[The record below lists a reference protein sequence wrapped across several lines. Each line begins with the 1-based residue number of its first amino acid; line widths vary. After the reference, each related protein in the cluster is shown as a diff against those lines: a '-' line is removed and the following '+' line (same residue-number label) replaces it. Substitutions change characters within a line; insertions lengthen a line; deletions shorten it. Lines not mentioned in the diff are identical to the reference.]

1 MLPIGTTLHDE
12 TYRIDKHLG
21 NGGFGNTYLVTKV
34 SSDETFVLKEFF
46 MSGIN
51 TRKDKEVIINVH
63 ENREMFL
70 TRMNNFCKEA
80 KSLQRVY
87 NSHIAHVI
95 ELFEENGTAYFVME
109 VVDGISLAEC
119 MDCTQN
125 PFDEDVVKT
134 ILIQILD
141 ALKSV
146 HNLDEPLYH
155 LDIKPSN
162 IMFDSKEQNAYL
174 IDFGASKQLG
184 YESSS
189 NPSHSKSLIFQPG
202 YTPLEQLEQDVDR
215 VGPWTDFFSLGATV
229 YELLTN
235 QTPPT
240 LLDIEENGVNALH
253 FSNEVSTEMQE
264 LIIWMMQ
271 FDRRKRPQSTKEI
284 LQRLFNDD
292 DDQKETA
299 EVHKQTDSA
308 STDEMPDGIVSLLKN
323 KSAVLWSSV
332 AAGIII
338 LVGFFAFMFNSNEG
352 ENNEQLT
359 DKKEVFQKNSSDH
372 ASATDEDNEFSPEVS
387 AATPSE
393 TIAKKK
399 KPASSERLKKHLKHA
414 KKKADGSDSDLDPEQ
429 E

>member
-1 MLPIGTTLHDE
+1 MLPVGTLLHDE

-21 NGGFGNTYLVTKV
+21 SGGYGNTYLVTKI
-34 SSDETFVLKEFF
+34 STDESLVMKEFY
-46 MSGIN
+46 MSSIN
-51 TRKDKEVIINVH
+51 YRKDKEVVVSVH
-63 ENREMFL
+63 ENRETFL
-70 TRMNNFCKEA
+70 TRMNKFCQEA

-87 NSHIAHVI
+87 NSHIAHI
-95 ELFEENGTAYFVME
+95 LELFEENGTAYFVME
-109 VVDGISLAEC
+109 HVDGISLAEC

-125 PFDEDVVKT
+125 PFDEDVVKN

-146 HNLDEPLYH
+146 HSLDEPLFH

-184 YESSS
+184 FDSSS
-189 NPSHSKSLIFQPG
+189 ESSHSKSLIFQPG

-215 VGPWTDFFSLGATV
+215 VGPWTDFFSLGATA

-240 LLDIEENGVNALH
+240 LLDIEENGANALN
-253 FSNEVSTEMQE
+253 FSKEISLDMQN

-284 LQRLFNDD
+284 LQRIFSE
-292 DDQKETA
+292 DDQKA
-299 EVHKQTDSA
+299 AGGTDSQSSGD
-308 STDEMPDGIVSLLKN
+308 STDGTANGLKTFFQKN
-323 KSAVLWSSV
+323 TAILWGSV

-338 LVGFFAFMFNSNEG
+338 VVGFLAFMFDSDNDPSNG
-352 ENNEQLT
+352 QQT
-359 DKKEVFQKNSSDH
+359 GQQEVLQKNVDNQIV
-372 ASATDEDNEFSPEVS
+372 TNDGEEEDDFFSPETN
-387 AATPSE
+387 AATPLE
-393 TIAKKK
+393 TIVKK
-399 KPASSERLKKHLKHA
+399 KPASSEKLKKHLKHA
-414 KKKADGSDSDLDPEQ
+414 KKKSEDSKKE
-429 E
+429 